1 MQEALVA
8 ELMQEA
14 ATTRRVLERVPEHR
28 LAWKPHAR
36 SMSLGQLALH
46 VATIPGGVA
55 GMLEGDGLDAAA
67 VDFSQKAA
75 TSRGELLDA
84 LEAGVAKARGF
95 LKGLDA
101 KRAAAPWRLTRGG
114 REIFT
119 LPRAAAARSILL
131 NHWYHHRGQL
141 TVYLRLLDVPVPAV
155 YGNSADENPLA

>member
-1 MQEALVA
+1 MQDALVA

-14 ATTRRVLERVPEHR
+14 GATRRVLERVPEHR
-28 LAWKPHAR
+28 LAWRPHPR

-55 GMLEGDGLDAAA
+55 TMLEGDGLDAAA
-67 VDFSQKAA
+67 VDFSQKPM
-75 TSRGELLDA
+75 TSRAGLLDA
-84 LEAGVAKARGF
+84 LEGSVARARALF
-95 LKGLDA
+95 EGLDA

-119 LPRAAAARSILL
+119 LPRAAAVRSILL